1 MLKMRMIV
9 PVMIAIGWP
18 CFTFGS
24 PNQVSVLAGSDLEN
38 EAKTLSCKNVAPN
51 EDSPVKLD
59 FLKKWSVY
67 VSMKTFSLSHDTI
80 DNTLVVLQDCFT
92 TSGWNQFNDALNKSG
107 NLNLIK
113 TNHLSSNTH
122 LMGQVVVQPQKEQQT
137 WTADIPI
144 RVVYQNDK
152 QKISQQIH
160 VHLRFSQLPNNKLA
174 VMQIVGL
181 PTKENDVQTPTLPAS

>member
-24 PNQVSVLAGSDLEN
+24 PKQVSVLAGSDLEN
-38 EAKTLSCKNVAPN
+38 AAKTFSCRTIAPN
-51 EDSPVKLD
+51 KDSPEKLD

-67 VSMKTFSLSHDTI
+67 VSMKTFGLSDDSL
-80 DNTLVVLQDCFT
+80 DNTLRELTECFT

-107 NLNLIK
+107 NLKLIK
-113 TNHLSSNTH
+113 TNHLSSDTH
-122 LMGQVVVQPQKEQQT
+122 LIGQVVVQQQKEQQT
-137 WTADIPI
+137 WTSEIPL

-152 QKISQQIH
+152 QKISQQIN
-160 VHLRFSQLPNNKLA
+160 VHLRFSQLPNSKLA

-181 PTKENDVQTPTLPAS
+181 PMHRNDIKTSTLPLP